1 MKRGMEALKLFWISL
16 LIWNLITFLAMG
28 SDKRK
33 AIRGKRRIPEK
44 TLLWMAFLFGSA
56 GATVGMFFFRH
67 KTLHNRFR
75 FGLPAMLILHIIV
88 LIFGAQIIY

>member
-1 MKRGMEALKLFWISL
+1 MKLFLSGL
-16 LIWNLITFLAMG
+16 LIWNMITFLAMG

-75 FGLPAMLILHIIV
+75 FGLPAMLILHTIV
-88 LIFGAQIIY
+88 TILIWHK